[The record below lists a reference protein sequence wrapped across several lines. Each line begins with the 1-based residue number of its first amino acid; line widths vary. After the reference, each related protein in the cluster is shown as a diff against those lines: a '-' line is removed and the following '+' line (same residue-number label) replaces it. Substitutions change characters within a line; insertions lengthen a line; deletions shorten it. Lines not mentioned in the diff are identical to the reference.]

1 MSPYDVFSSEL
12 VAWMT
17 FGSLYDLLLVS
28 VLDRKLK
35 KMHRIRDIENVDH

>member
-1 MSPYDVFSSEL
+1 MSPYDGFSSEL
-12 VAWMT
+12 VAWVT

-28 VLDRKLK
+28 VLDRK